1 MCAQRRPGMRNDPG
15 HGVRMIL
22 NRELIV
28 ANLFLA
34 MVVVSGTFGYTVIEG
49 WSLMDSLYMTFIT
62 LTTIGFREV
71 HEMSAG
77 GRLFTIIIGLTGI
90 GSVAFIATR
99 TAQVL
104 LNTNTFRYRKMMRS
118 IDTTTDHYVLAGFGR
133 IGQRIA
139 KDLARNRV
147 PFVIIEREAVHNAEM
162 ERAGYLH
169 LTGDAETE
177 EVLEA
182 AGIKRARGLIL
193 TLPEDRANVFATLV
207 AREINPDLFILVRTD
222 TQANQRKLIR
232 AGADKVVA
240 PYEIGADRMAQ
251 VLLRPT
257 VEQLMERIM
266 QSDALAY
273 SMDEV
278 VVENA
283 SELAGLTL
291 QEAQFRSRFDAIV
304 VAVKDGATNQ
314 MTFNPGPETTIHGG
328 DTLIVMG
335 STAMISQLRNE
346 GCRAPGAL

>member
-1 MCAQRRPGMRNDPG
+1 MS
-15 HGVRMIL
+15 
-22 NRELIV
+22 RELVV

-34 MVVVSGTFGYTVIEG
+34 IVVVAGTAGYSLIEG

-71 HEMSAG
+71 HSLSAA
-77 GRLFTIIIGLTGI
+77 GRFFTILIGVTGI

-104 LNTNTFRYRKMMRS
+104 LNTQAFRFKRMMKS
-118 IDTTTDHYVLAGFGR
+118 INATNDHYILAGFGR

-139 KDLARNRV
+139 RDLERNGM
-147 PFVIIEREAVHNAEM
+147 PFVVIEKADSKEDDL
-162 ERAGYLH
+162 ERLSYRYLI
-169 LTGDAETE
+169 GDAETE

-182 AGIKRARGLIL
+182 AGIERARGLIL

-207 AREINPDLFILVRTD
+207 AREMNPDLFIMVRTD
-222 TQANQRKLIR
+222 TNANRRKLIR
-232 AGADKVVA
+232 SGADKVVA

-251 VLLRPT
+251 VLLRPS
-257 VEQLMERIM
+257 VERFMERVM

-278 VVENA
+278 LVEQG
-283 SELAGLTL
+283 SMLAGKTL
-291 QEAQFRSRFDAIV
+291 RRVNFRSRFDAIV
-304 VAVKDGATNQ
+304 VAVMDGESKG
-314 MTFNPGPETTIHGG
+314 MTFNPGPETPINAG

-335 STAMISQLRNE
+335 SSDMISRLRTD
-346 GCRAPGAL
+346 GCSTKTGF